1 MCGIFGWQLRR
12 KLPKAAKRV
21 IAALLASHM
30 DARGGH
36 SWGLYDPETDDTLK
50 GLGELSRSLEASAY
64 DDFNTLL
71 AHTRFA
77 THGARTVD
85 NAHPFRFPRIVG
97 AHNGVLSNH
106 EWLNAEHKRTFP
118 VDSMHLFAHLDADM
132 AMGDIKAYGA
142 VEYVD
147 RARPREVKLA
157 VFDGELAVIENEYGV
172 FWASTEDPL
181 LQACD
186 LAGIGGDL
194 TFIHDRYVYLVADGV
209 LHETDEFLDVGD
221 YHKSTKRAALAG
233 TKRATVAE
241 RYEAAA
247 NAADELQ
254 ASELEELDSVHYDD
268 WKTYVND
275 DRDDWQPRGR

>member
-21 IAALLASHM
+21 IAAILASHM

-64 DDFNTLL
+64 DSYNTLL

-77 THGARTVD
+77 THGAKTVD
-85 NAHPFRFPRIVG
+85 NAHPFRFDRIVG
-97 AHNGVLSNH
+97 A
-106 EWLNAEHKRTFP
+106 
-118 VDSMHLFAHLDADM
+118 HLFAHLDADM

-142 VEYVD
+142 IEYVN
-147 RARPREVKLA
+147 RLHPGEVRLA
-157 VFDGELAVIENEYGV
+157 VFDGDLAVMENDYGT

-194 TFIHDRYVYLVADGV
+194 TYIHDRYVYLVAGGV
-209 LHETDEFLDVGD
+209 LHETDEYLDID
-221 YHKSTKRAALAG
+221 NYHTA
-233 TKRATVAE
+233 KRATVP
-241 RYEAAA
+241 
-247 NAADELQ
+247 
-254 ASELEELDSVHYDD
+254 ELDKVAEDATADLDRASYAD
-268 WKTYVND
+268 WNAYVND